1 MLRTISSM
9 YLFALHAY
17 HGIQCWGTQSLS
29 VEQRNG
35 QGRGKGW
42 VLPKASSSSF
52 LGLSSVPCS
61 HLPPRAP
68 HSLSLFQGFCF
79 SCRRRIQGYY
89 FLAPPP
95 LYMPQTQGIPS
106 TCALVVVIQ
115 ALPSSEFLGHVPSLT
130 TLWAILRQVCHLHQ
144 PPCSTW
150 L

>member
-1 MLRTISSM
+1 MTLLDCLPILFPKVLWDGPAQDHNSM
-9 YLFALHAY
+9 HPYGLHAY
-17 HGIQCWGTQSLS
+17 HDVQFWGTQSLS

-61 HLPPRAP
+61 HLPARAP

-79 SCRRRIQGYY
+79 SCRRGIQGYY
-89 FLAPPP
+89 FLAPLA
-95 LYMPQTQGIPS
+95 LYMPQTQGIPP

-115 ALPSSEFLGHVPSLT
+115 AV
-130 TLWAILRQVCHLHQ
+130 RQ
-144 PPCSTW
+144 
-150 L
+150 

>member
-1 MLRTISSM
+1 MTASLHCFQRFCGTALLGTISSM
-9 YLFALHAY
+9 YLFALQAY
-17 HGIQCWGTQSLS
+17 HGVQFWGTQSLS

-35 QGRGKGW
+35 QGSW

-79 SCRRRIQGYY
+79 SCRRRIQGFY

-95 LYMPQTQGIPS
+95 FICPKPKAYPR
-106 TCALVVVIQ
+106 LVHWWLSSRPCQ
-115 ALPSSEFLGHVPSLT
+115 AVSFLAMFPATPHSG
-130 TLWAILRQVCHLHQ
+130 QF
-144 PPCSTW
+144 
-150 L
+150 